1 MINNYD
7 TGDSC
12 FGTFT
17 YGNEIILDNGER
29 AFAHI
34 SLPYG
39 TRVLCSIKR
48 CRGRKNDIFVKID
61 SVYYDVA

>member
-17 YGNEIILDNGER
+17 YGNEIILDGGER
-29 AFAHI
+29 AFASI

-48 CRGRKNDIFVKID
+48 NRGRKNDIFVKID